1 MAQIVSALNAEADY
15 FFCTDSFFY
24 MTVSICKC
32 PPEFRGRDKIDKSA
46 LGVVRRLYEAGHT
59 AYFVGGCVRDILLG
73 RTPKD
78 FDIATTARPAQ
89 VRRLF
94 GNSRLVGRRFRLAHV
109 CCGKKIIEV
118 STFRRSPDRELS
130 DYMCEDDFGAD
141 DGIILDNTFGTP
153 QEDALRR
160 DFKVNGLF
168 LDIMSPGGPVVI
180 DFVGGL
186 SDIKNKLV
194 STIGIPEKRFIEDPV
209 RMLRAVKFCAKL
221 GFKMEEKTWN
231 AILKEHSMI
240 KTASVPRVQEEM
252 MRFLELG
259 CAQKTFQLLWDSG
272 LLADLVPGITKFLTG
287 TRYGT
292 RLFFNRKRR
301 FDRIIDLGDQ
311 IKFDPGKERAQHFT
325 ILVLP
330 MFIVG
335 CAKHDS
341 EEDDWI
347 NKLVKSMAYCF
358 GLCRQTQCE
367 TVQYLTNLKRMLASH
382 TDLEAAKH
390 LVSRRSFPY
399 SLSLFELLYK
409 AKEVNEKKIQFW
421 REMYRLC
428 ASDGSSGQLE
438 DIPLPDEPEEEYDDD
453 DYGELTEFDEL
464 ADFED
469 EFNDTYEPEHEP
481 SPEEQEELKRLGIS
495 LVPQPRPN
503 IRPKED
509 LENFVE
515 PDSWRKVHELDEIGI
530 PYELDELFRFD
541 YQDDDEEDEEP
552 EQANKPLD
560 NLFDLE
566 KKSISQVAE
575 QKANLENCSLEE
587 LFNLSSAEAE
597 KKAESLPGL
606 DSLVEDE
613 EAKELEDS
621 SFETEAS
628 QAAEESSAAVNEI
641 AQVALLPM
649 EKETTESESPKE

>member
-1 MAQIVSALNAEADY
+1 
-15 FFCTDSFFY
+15 

-32 PPEFRGRDKIDKSA
+32 PPEFRGKDKIDKSA

-168 LDIMSPGGPVVI
+168 LDIMAPGGPVVI

-186 SDIKNKLV
+186 SDIQNKLV

-221 GFKMEEKTWN
+221 GFKMGEKTWN

-272 LLADLVPGITKFLTG
+272 LLADLVPGITRFLTG

-292 RLFFNRKRR
+292 KLFFKRKRR

-311 IKFDPGKERAQHFT
+311 IKFEPGKERAQHFT

-335 CAKHDS
+335 CAKHDF

-347 NKLVKSMAYCF
+347 TKLVKPMAYCF

-367 TVQYLTNLKRMLASH
+367 TVQYLTNLKRMLATH

-399 SLSLFELLYK
+399 SLALCELLYK
-409 AKEVNEKKIQFW
+409 AEEVNEKKIQFW

-428 ASDGSSGQLE
+428 ASNGSSYQLE
-438 DIPLPDEPEEEYDDD
+438 DIPLPEYSEEEYDDD

-469 EFNDTYEPEHEP
+469 EFNDTYEPEHE
-481 SPEEQEELKRLGIS
+481 STPEEKEELQRLGIA
-495 LVPQPRPN
+495 LVPQPRSN

-530 PYELDELFRFD
+530 PYELDELFHFD
-541 YQDDDEEDEEP
+541 YQDDEEDEEITSP
-552 EQANKPLD
+552 VDKQTDDLF
-560 NLFDLE
+560 NLERDPHSE
-566 KKSISQVAE
+566 VAE
-575 QKANLENCSLEE
+575 DKANSENRTLEE
-587 LFNLSSAEAE
+587 LFDLSSAEAE
-597 KKAESLPGL
+597 AKTESLPGL
-606 DSLVEDE
+606 DYLVGDE
-613 EAKELEDS
+613 
-621 SFETEAS
+621 
-628 QAAEESSAAVNEI
+628 AAEKAGDSTSEAEKNQATEDDVTTIDE
-641 AQVALLPM
+641 VTKVDLLQM
-649 EKETTESESPKE
+649 EKDSTESGTTEK

>member
-1 MAQIVSALNAEADY
+1 
-15 FFCTDSFFY
+15 

-32 PPEFRGRDKIDKSA
+32 PSEFRGRDKIDKSA

-118 STFRRSPDRELS
+118 STFRRVPDRELS
-130 DYMCEDDFGAD
+130 DYLCEDDFGAD

-153 QEDALRR
+153 QEDAQRR
-160 DFKVNGLF
+160 DFKINGLF
-168 LDIMSPGGPVVI
+168 LDIMSPGGPIVI

-186 SDIKNKLV
+186 SDMQNKLV

-221 GFKMEEKTWN
+221 GFKMEDRTWK

-259 CAQKTFQLLWDSG
+259 CSQKTFQLLWDSG
-272 LLADLVPGITKFLTG
+272 LLADLVPGVTKYLTG
-287 TRYGT
+287 TRYGSK
-292 RLFFNRKRR
+292 LLLKHKRR

-311 IKFDPGKERAQHFT
+311 IKFEPGKERVQHFT
-325 ILVLP
+325 VFVLP
-330 MFIVG
+330 MFMAG
-335 CAKHDS
+335 CCKHGW
-341 EEDDWI
+341 EEDAWI
-347 NKLVKSMAYCF
+347 DQLVKPMANCF

-367 TVQYLTNLKRMLASH
+367 TVQYLTNLKRMLAAH
-382 TDLEAAKH
+382 TDLEAAKN

-399 SLSLFELLYK
+399 SLALFELLYK
-409 AKEVNEKKIQFW
+409 AEEVSEKKIQFW

-428 ASDGSSGQLE
+428 GADGSSCKME
-438 DIPLPDEPEEEYDDD
+438 DIALPDCAEEEYDDD

-469 EFNDTYEPEHEP
+469 EFNDTYEPELEHT
-481 SPEEQEELKRLGIS
+481 PEEKEEFKRLGIA

-503 IRPKED
+503 VRPQED

-530 PYELDELFRFD
+530 PYELDELFRFN
-541 YQDDDEEDEEP
+541 YQDDDEDDEDESTES
-552 EQANKPLD
+552 EQKSD
-560 NLFDLE
+560 NLFELKEDSPSEDVE
-566 KKSISQVAE
+566 KKD
-575 QKANLENCSLEE
+575 NLENRSLEE
-587 LFNLSSAEAE
+587 LFDLSSAEAE
-597 KKAESLPGL
+597 EKAESLPGL
-606 DSLVEDE
+606 DSLVEAGIAGTVENCTHEVENNKYASE
-613 EAKELEDS
+613 EAEVAEDVNLFS
-621 SFETEAS
+621 T
-628 QAAEESSAAVNEI
+628 AEPPI
-641 AQVALLPM
+641 
-649 EKETTESESPKE
+649 ESESQE